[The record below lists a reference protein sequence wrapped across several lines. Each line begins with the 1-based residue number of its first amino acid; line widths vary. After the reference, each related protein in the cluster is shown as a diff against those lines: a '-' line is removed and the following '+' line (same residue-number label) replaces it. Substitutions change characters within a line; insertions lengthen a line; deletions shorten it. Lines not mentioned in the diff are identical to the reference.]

1 VIISATNL
9 ETSKEKKLLR
19 VYVSCGKLVLQV
31 SDVEGSVLW
40 RSALFPS

>member
-19 VYVSCGKLVLQV
+19 VYVGKLVLQV